1 MEADKKTHVETKSTI
16 IPSKPISDREGPSVT
31 DKVRENPWI
40 LATFVLGI
48 VALVFIIS
56 SFSGG
61 MTGGAIGVADE
72 DVVTQKVMGFLNA
85 QVGEGNVEYVSTNLK
100 NGLYEILVNYQGT
113 SVPVYVTADGTQLV
127 QGVLPFDTALNSIN
141 DASASP
147 SSDEP
152 IKVSVD
158 DDPVKGN
165 KAAPVTIVEF
175 SDFECPFCGKF
186 YEETYNQ
193 LVTTYINTGKA
204 SLVFRDFPLSSI
216 HPDAQKASEASEC
229 ADEQG
234 KFWEYHNKLFEN
246 QQALSIDDLKQY
258 AKDLKLNTVK
268 FNDCLDTGKYED
280 EVLKDASEGAS
291 YGVTGT
297 PAFFING
304 RLIAGAYPFSEFK
317 KIIDEELAKASD

>member
-1 MEADKKTHVETKSTI
+1 MEADKKAKVDNLEAETSLKERS
-16 IPSKPISDREGPSVT
+16 SVT

-48 VALVFIIS
+48 VALLLIIT

-61 MTGGAIGVADE
+61 MTGGAIGVADK
-72 DVVTQKVMGFLNA
+72 DVVTQKVMNFLNA
-85 QVGEGNVEYVSTNLK
+85 QVGEGNVKYVSTNLK
-100 NGLYEILVNYQGT
+100 NGLYEVLVNYQGT
-113 SVPVYVTADGTQLV
+113 EVPVYVTADGTNLV
-127 QGVLPFDTALNSIN
+127 QGVLPIDTALDSIN
-141 DASASP
+141 SATPSP
-147 SSDEP
+147 SNEP
-152 IKVSVD
+152 IQVSVD
-158 DDPVKGN
+158 DDPIKGN

-186 YEETYNQ
+186 YTETYKQ
-193 LVTTYINTGKA
+193 IIDTYVTTGKA

-216 HPDAQKASEASEC
+216 HPDAEKAAEAAEC
-229 ADEQG
+229 ANEQG
-234 KFWEYHNKLFEN
+234 KFWEMHNKLFEN
-246 QQALSIDDLKQY
+246 QQALSVDNLKQY

-268 FNDCLDTGKYED
+268 FNDCLDTGKYEA
-280 EVLKDASEGAS
+280 EVAKDTKEAAS

-317 KIIDEELAKASD
+317 KIIDEELAKVQIK